1 MPIRIKQSS
10 VHGRGVFATRDIA
23 PGERVGVY
31 AGRRHAP
38 GEFPLVDAGIEFTQ
52 IFALSDGSCI
62 DGSVR
67 GNVTAHLNHSCGP
80 NCEAIEEW
88 GAGGRLQIVF
98 VALGEIRRGAEVFID
113 YALQTELDDAGE
125 YACRCASALCRG
137 SMTAAPAG

>member
-1 MPIRIKQSS
+1 MPIRIKQIS

-23 PGERVGVY
+23 SGERVGVY

-38 GEFPLVDAGIEFTQ
+38 GASLLVDAGIEFTRV
-52 IFALSDGSCI
+52 FALSDGSCI

-67 GNVTAHLNHSCGP
+67 GNVTAHLNHSCVP

-98 VALGEIRRGAEVFID
+98 VALRNIQRGTDLSTTRCRRSSLTRASTHAGAQ
-113 YALQTELDDAGE
+113 AQ
-125 YACRCASALCRG
+125 CA
-137 SMTAAPAG
+137 AAR